1 MPGPSELAMTL
12 AALQEQISSCKSL
25 PLQNRRELRS
35 AINTFAKVC
44 NRTPTDIIAD
54 PAVIRGLSQ
63 RAPWQVAGLKKSTWA
78 NVLSRLTKAMAIGG
92 IKVYRQRRNYK
103 PDASWQALLAPM
115 SRRDRDELHRFA
127 GWCSV
132 LSIAPQAVTP
142 ETFECFLAYLEEQMI
157 QRDPRERAHV
167 ARRAWNRTLADQPGS
182 PFSFIPPPEPA
193 ASHALAWVAFPA
205 SLQAEIEAYRQKV
218 SSKDLF
224 DEGHKPIKPVTLR
237 NYLNRLRVY
246 LTCLVRSGIPVEHFG
261 SLAHVV
267 DPELVK
273 RGLELRL
280 GKKELGSRERLDLHS
295 IMIALL
301 SVAKFVAVDEAH
313 LRTLHRYE
321 RKVRHRPQGLSQ
333 KNKDRLAPMLN
344 ANVKR
349 RLIGLPRA
357 IAHEM
362 RKVSKPTIRQAQ
374 RMQMAVLL
382 DVLLH
387 VPLRIQSAADL
398 DLDKNILPPAGGQ
411 PGSWWISIAA
421 EDVKN
426 EVAIE
431 ASLGEAS
438 SHLLDWY
445 VKVFRPVLMKQA
457 PATAL
462 FVNQNGQAKGARSL
476 SKQFAQFIYREVGLT
491 VHAHLMRHFAAHIYL
506 AANPGCYET
515 VRRMLGHKSLAT
527 TVNSYAGTETD
538 ISFARYDALLESIL
552 GEATRSGPST
562 KLVGAAAMEDVL

>member
-1 MPGPSELAMTL
+1 M
-12 AALQEQISSCKSL
+12 
-25 PLQNRRELRS
+25 QNRRELRS

-44 NRTPTDIIAD
+44 NRTPTDIIAE
-54 PAVIRGLSQ
+54 PAIIRVLSH

-78 NVLSRLTKAMAIGG
+78 NVLSRLTKAMEIGG
-92 IKVYRQRRNYK
+92 VKVHRQRRNYK
-103 PDASWQALLAPM
+103 LDARWEALLAPM
-115 SRRDRDELHRFA
+115 ARLDRDELHRFA

-132 LSIAPQAVTP
+132 HAIAPQEVTL
-142 ETFECFLAYLEEQMI
+142 ETFARFLAYLEEQMI
-157 QRDPRERAHV
+157 QRQPRERAHV
-167 ARRAWNRTLADQPGS
+167 ARRSWNRTLAGHSGS
-182 PFSFIPPPEPA
+182 PFPFIPPPEPA
-193 ASHALAWVAFPA
+193 VARALPWAVFPA

-218 SSKDLF
+218 LKKDLF
-224 DEGHKPIKPVTLR
+224 NEGHKPIKPVTLN

-246 LTCLVRSGIPVEHFG
+246 LTSLVQSGIPAEHFV
-261 SLAHVV
+261 SLACVV

-280 GKKELGSRERLDLHS
+280 GKSGLGGRERLDLHS
-295 IMIALL
+295 IITALL
-301 SVAKFVAVDEAH
+301 SVAKFVSVDDAH
-313 LRTLHRYE
+313 LRTLRRYE
-321 RKVRHRPQGLSQ
+321 RKVRYRPQGLSR
-333 KNKDRLAPMLN
+333 KNKERLAPLLN
-344 ANVKR
+344 ANTKR
-349 RLIGLPRA
+349 RLIGLPRT

-362 RKVSKPTIRQAQ
+362 RKVNKPTVRQAQ
-374 RMQMAVLL
+374 RMQMAALL

-387 VPLRIQSAADL
+387 IPLRIQNAADL

-411 PGSWWISIAA
+411 PGSWRISIAA

-431 ASLGEAS
+431 ANLGEAS
-438 SHLLDWY
+438 SHLLDCY
-445 VKVFRPVLMKQA
+445 VKIFRPVLMKQA
-457 PATAL
+457 STTAL

-476 SKQFAQFIYREVGLT
+476 SKQFARFIYREVGLT

-552 GEATRSGPST
+552 GVATKSGSSSAT
-562 KLVGAAAMEDVL
+562 IGAAAMEDVL